1 MSSATGQDA
10 FAVELAAFEGP
21 FRTLAELILDH
32 KVDVCDV
39 PVADVTGRFLA
50 AAKSS
55 DGWDLEEA
63 TWFLSVCAV
72 LLEMKVA
79 RLMPKP
85 EELRD
90 EDLLGGSPDLA
101 YARSIELA
109 AFRKVSALFVT
120 LLEESAR
127 YVHREAGPPEEFADL
142 YPDVMERVTPE
153 ILARTAAALLQP
165 PAVVD
170 MSHVAPIR
178 ASVSDAIRDVQ
189 AKLGEVGAAR
199 FRDLVADCE
208 GRIHVVVR
216 FLALLELHREGKVE
230 LSQAGTFGDI
240 EVTWQGEGPPESP
253 VEDERSESRAGG

>member
-39 PVADVTGRFLA
+39 PVADVTHRFLA

-55 DGWDLEEA
+55 DGWNLEEA

-101 YARSIELA
+101 YARSLELA
-109 AFRKVSALFVT
+109 AFRKVSAMVAT
-120 LLEESAR
+120 MLEESSR
-127 YVHREAGPPEEFADL
+127 YSNREAGPPEEFADL
-142 YPDVMERVTPE
+142 YPDVMERVSPD
-153 ILARTAAALLQP
+153 LLVRTAAALLRPQA
-165 PAVVD
+165 AVD
-170 MSHVAPIR
+170 LSHVAPIR
-178 ASVSDAIRDVQ
+178 ASV
-189 AKLGEVGAAR
+189 
-199 FRDLVADCE
+199 
-208 GRIHVVVR
+208 
-216 FLALLELHREGKVE
+216 
-230 LSQAGTFGDI
+230 
-240 EVTWQGEGPPESP
+240 
-253 VEDERSESRAGG
+253 